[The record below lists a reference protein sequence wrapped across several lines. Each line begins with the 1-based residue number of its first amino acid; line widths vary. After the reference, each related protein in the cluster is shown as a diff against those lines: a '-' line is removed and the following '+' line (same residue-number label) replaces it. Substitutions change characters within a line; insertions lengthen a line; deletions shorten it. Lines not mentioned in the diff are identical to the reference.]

1 MVPGACHDGVKVDMV
16 LPGEAGEVEAPTVLE
31 AALVQSVPAP
41 VDEPKVW

>member
-1 MVPGACHDGVKVDMV
+1 MVPRACRDGTEAGTV
-16 LPGEAGEVEAPTVLE
+16 PPEEAGEVEAPTVLE